1 MSAHLLPRIQ
11 TDRCPT
17 GPRAGP
23 ATVVDTWGVLKRR
36 TVRRRAA
43 VGLIWLVWLVW
54 LTTGLT
60 LLPQPARADV
70 PEITS
75 FELLRQDD
83 GLQLS
88 FAVRFEL
95 SRGLE
100 DALLKGVPL
109 YFVADAELLRDR
121 WYWFDRRVGKTSRTW
136 RLTYQPLT
144 RKYRVSLGGLNQ
156 SFDSL
161 TDALYSVRRATGWK
175 IAEPSQIEDGS
186 RHYVE
191 FSYRLDTNLLPRPLQ
206 IGISGQP
213 DWTLMVEKFQRF
225 N

>member
-17 GPRAGP
+17 GPGAGS
-23 ATVVDTWGVLKRR
+23 ATVAVVWAVLKRR
-36 TVRRRAA
+36 AVRLRIELWVLCLAM
-43 VGLIWLVWLVW
+43 GLA
-54 LTTGLT
+54 
-60 LLPQPARADV
+60 LLPQSARADV
-70 PEITS
+70 PELTT

-109 YFVADAELLRDR
+109 YFVAEAEVLRDR
-121 WYWFDRRVGKTSRTW
+121 WYWFDRRVIKTSRTW

-144 RKYRVSLGGLNQ
+144 RKYRVTQGGLNQ
-156 SFDSL
+156 SFDTL
-161 TDALYSVRRATGWK
+161 TDALYSVRRATAWK
-175 IAEPSQIEDGS
+175 IAEPAQYEEGS

-206 IGISGQP
+206 IGIGGQP
-213 DWTLMVEKFQRF
+213 DWTLVVEKFQRF

>member
-1 MSAHLLPRIQ
+1 M
-11 TDRCPT
+11 
-17 GPRAGP
+17 
-23 ATVVDTWGVLKRR
+23 VLKRR
-36 TVRRRAA
+36 AVRLRAA
-43 VGLIWLVWLVW
+43 LWLVWLAM
-54 LTTGLT
+54 GLT

-75 FELLRQDD
+75 FELLRQED

-156 SFDSL
+156 SFDTL

>member
-1 MSAHLLPRIQ
+1 MGPLVTLRRSASRLLV
-11 TDRCPT
+11 
-17 GPRAGP
+17 ALWL
-23 ATVVDTWGVLKRR
+23 ANWL
-36 TVRRRAA
+36 AM
-43 VGLIWLVWLVW
+43 GLALF
-54 LTTGLT
+54 
-60 LLPQPARADV
+60 PQAARADV

-75 FELLRQDD
+75 FELLHQED
-83 GLQLS
+83 GLLLS

-109 YFVADAELLRDR
+109 YFVAEVEVLRDR
-121 WYWFDRRVGKTSRTW
+121 WYWFDRRVGKISRTW

-156 SFDSL
+156 NFDTL

-175 IAEPSQIEDGS
+175 VAEPSQIEEGS

-191 FSYRLDTNLLPRPLQ
+191 FVYRLDTNLLPRPLQ

>member
-1 MSAHLLPRIQ
+1 MAL
-11 TDRCPT
+11 
-17 GPRAGP
+17 
-23 ATVVDTWGVLKRR
+23 WVLC
-36 TVRRRAA
+36 VAM
-43 VGLIWLVWLVW
+43 
-54 LTTGLT
+54 GLT
-60 LLPQPARADV
+60 LLPQGARADV
-70 PEITS
+70 PELTT

-109 YFVADAELLRDR
+109 YFVAEAEVLRDR
-121 WYWFDRRVGKTSRTW
+121 WYWFDRRVVKTSRTW

-144 RKYRVSLGGLNQ
+144 RKYRVTQGGLNQ
-156 SFDSL
+156 SFDTL
-161 TDALYSVRRATGWK
+161 TDALYSVRRATAWK
-175 IAEPSQIEDGS
+175 IAEPTQYEEGS

-206 IGISGQP
+206 IGIGGQP
-213 DWTLMVEKFQRF
+213 DWTLVVEKLQRF

>member
-1 MSAHLLPRIQ
+1 MAALVTLRRSASRLLV
-11 TDRCPT
+11 
-17 GPRAGP
+17 ALWL
-23 ATVVDTWGVLKRR
+23 ANWL
-36 TVRRRAA
+36 AM
-43 VGLIWLVWLVW
+43 GLALF
-54 LTTGLT
+54 
-60 LLPQPARADV
+60 PQVARADV

-75 FELLRQDD
+75 FELLHQED
-83 GLQLS
+83 GLLLS

-109 YFVADAELLRDR
+109 YFVAEVEVLRDR
-121 WYWFDRRVGKTSRTW
+121 WYWFDRRVGKISRTW

-156 SFDSL
+156 NFDTL

-175 IAEPSQIEDGS
+175 IAEPSQIEEGS

-191 FSYRLDTNLLPRPLQ
+191 FVYRLDTNLLPRPLQ

-213 DWTLMVEKFQRF
+213 DWTLMVEKSQRF

>member
-1 MSAHLLPRIQ
+1 MAALVTL
-11 TDRCPT
+11 
-17 GPRAGP
+17 
-23 ATVVDTWGVLKRR
+23 
-36 TVRRRAA
+36 RRRASRLLVA
-43 VGLIWLVWLVW
+43 LWLANWLAMGLALF
-54 LTTGLT
+54 
-60 LLPQPARADV
+60 PQAARADV

-75 FELLRQDD
+75 FELLHQED
-83 GLQLS
+83 GLLLS

-109 YFVADAELLRDR
+109 YFVAEVEVLRDR
-121 WYWFDRRVGKTSRTW
+121 WYWFDRRVGKISRTW

-156 SFDSL
+156 NFDTL

-175 IAEPSQIEDGS
+175 IAEPSQIEEGS

-191 FSYRLDTNLLPRPLQ
+191 FVYRLDTNLLPRPLQ

>member
-1 MSAHLLPRIQ
+1 MAALVTLRRSASRLLV
-11 TDRCPT
+11 
-17 GPRAGP
+17 ALWL
-23 ATVVDTWGVLKRR
+23 ANWL
-36 TVRRRAA
+36 AM
-43 VGLIWLVWLVW
+43 GLALF
-54 LTTGLT
+54 
-60 LLPQPARADV
+60 PQAARADV

-75 FELLRQDD
+75 FELLHQED
-83 GLQLS
+83 GLLLS

-109 YFVADAELLRDR
+109 YFVAEVEVLRDR
-121 WYWFDRRVGKTSRTW
+121 WYWFDRRVGKISRTW

-156 SFDSL
+156 NFDTL

-175 IAEPSQIEDGS
+175 IAEPSQIEEGS

-191 FSYRLDTNLLPRPLQ
+191 FVYRLDTNLLPRPLQ

>member
-1 MSAHLLPRIQ
+1 M
-11 TDRCPT
+11 
-17 GPRAGP
+17 RA
-23 ATVVDTWGVLKRR
+23 VLKRG
-36 TVRRRAA
+36 AA
-43 VGLIWLVWLVW
+43 RLRVALWMLGLAL
-54 LTTGLT
+54 GMA
-60 LLPQPARADV
+60 LLPQNARADV
-70 PEITS
+70 PELTS
-75 FELLRQDD
+75 FELVRQED

-109 YFVADAELLRDR
+109 YFVAEAEVLRDR
-121 WYWFDRRVGKTSRTW
+121 WYWFDRRVVKTSRTW

-144 RKYRVSLGGLNQ
+144 RKYRVTQGGLNQ
-156 SFDSL
+156 NFDNL
-161 TDALYSVRRATGWK
+161 TDALYSVRRATAWK
-175 IAEPSQIEDGS
+175 IAEPSQYEEGS

-191 FSYRLDTNLLPRPLQ
+191 FIYRLDTNLLPRPLQ
-206 IGISGQP
+206 IGIGGQP

>member
-1 MSAHLLPRIQ
+1 M
-11 TDRCPT
+11 
-17 GPRAGP
+17 RA
-23 ATVVDTWGVLKRR
+23 VLKRGASR
-36 TVRRRAA
+36 LRVALWTLCLALCLA
-43 VGLIWLVWLVW
+43 LGLA
-54 LTTGLT
+54 
-60 LLPQPARADV
+60 LPQGARADV
-70 PEITS
+70 PELTS
-75 FELLRQDD
+75 FELARQED

-109 YFVADAELLRDR
+109 HFVAEAEVLRDR
-121 WYWFDRRVGKTSRTW
+121 WYWFDRRVVKTSRTW

-144 RKYRVSLGGLNQ
+144 RKYRVTQGGLNQ
-156 SFDSL
+156 SFDTL
-161 TDALYSVRRATGWK
+161 TDALYSVRRATAWK
-175 IAEPSQIEDGS
+175 IAEPAQYEEGS

-191 FSYRLDTNLLPRPLQ
+191 FIYRLDTNLLPRPLQ
-206 IGISGQP
+206 IGIGGQP